1 MTKVSLS
8 FPMFPKK
15 FTNFHYPTA
24 SFPKE
29 STQPPPQH
37 HKRKEKKG
45 KEMYFTLSPLENP
58 RITRLINIDI

>member
-29 STQPPPQH
+29 STQPPPQPPQ
-37 HKRKEKKG
+37 KKIKEKKG
-45 KEMYFTLSPLENP
+45 NVLYIIPP
-58 RITRLINIDI
+58 